1 MGYTDLTDVDSLS
14 DKLKTNLHMFDAL
27 MLNEV
32 GGEVHDTDVVAVD
45 ESALIRQTLVL
56 MEQLA
61 QPGVLSY
68 VIGDDVVLGFRAGPR
83 DDCLSLGRS
92 GHKVVLEEYRATGRR
107 ATSVQTSSPV
117 NVGVDDVVRAGRA
130 AQKETVIQRPLE
142 VAQDALHGRQ
152 MRLSR
157 VMHVQTN
164 LLYSLDDV
172 KPSERQVLQD
182 TCDALELGGILDRR
196 P

>member
-1 MGYTDLTDVDSLS
+1 
-14 DKLKTNLHMFDAL
+14 MFDAL
-27 MLNEV
+27 MLNGV

-68 VIGDDVVLGFRAGPR
+68 VIGDDVVLGFHARPR

-92 GHKVVLEEYRATGRR
+92 GHKVVPEEYRATGCR
-107 ATSVQTSSPV
+107 AMSVQTSSPV
-117 NVGVDDVVRAGRA
+117 SVGVDDVVRAGRA

-142 VAQDALHGRQ
+142 VAQDALHDRQ
-152 MRLSR
+152 MRLPR

-164 LLYSLDDV
+164 LLYSVDDV
-172 KPSERQVLQD
+172 RPSERQVLQD
-182 TCDALELGGILDRR
+182 TCDALELGGILDRW

>member
-61 QPGVLSY
+61 
-68 VIGDDVVLGFRAGPR
+68 
-83 DDCLSLGRS
+83 
-92 GHKVVLEEYRATGRR
+92 
-107 ATSVQTSSPV
+107 
-117 NVGVDDVVRAGRA
+117 
-130 AQKETVIQRPLE
+130 
-142 VAQDALHGRQ
+142 
-152 MRLSR
+152 
-157 VMHVQTN
+157 
-164 LLYSLDDV
+164 
-172 KPSERQVLQD
+172 
-182 TCDALELGGILDRR
+182 
-196 P
+196 